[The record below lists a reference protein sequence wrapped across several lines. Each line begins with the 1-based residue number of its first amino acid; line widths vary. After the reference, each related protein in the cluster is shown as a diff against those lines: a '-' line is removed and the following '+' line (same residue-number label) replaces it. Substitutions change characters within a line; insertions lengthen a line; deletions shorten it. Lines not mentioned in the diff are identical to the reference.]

1 MGLRPP
7 GNVIHSEER
16 DGGSGRKGFK
26 PFPNCVGLPA
36 ARPQSAAMAA
46 AAEAISHRFQLVQTV
61 FRSHLSF
68 CVAAK
73 WHRELRARRAFDVS
87 QVIDRAGKYRCR
99 HCCPILCAHS
109 AIAVAN
115 SDWPPPGPLLQ
126 SVRSA
131 QWANQSANLGVYGR
145 WCAHHAAPKMP
156 V

>member
-1 MGLRPP
+1 
-7 GNVIHSEER
+7 
-16 DGGSGRKGFK
+16 
-26 PFPNCVGLPA
+26 
-36 ARPQSAAMAA
+36 MAA
-46 AAEAISHRFQLVQTV
+46 VAEAISHRFQIVQTV